1 MDKYEYNLKLE
12 EITKLADQGY
22 YEDAADIIDTIDWR
36 RVRNVRTL
44 CMISEIYEEVGRLQ
58 DSKALL
64 LRAYR
69 KSQAVRNILFHL
81 TEISVKLREFDD
93 AAEFYAGLNN
103 SSSGTSLSYGID
115 FTTYNSIKNG
125 SYSKLM
131 RKYYSNQ
138 ASESTNGA
146 TANKNT
152 GKVHSIDI
160 QKNNATVNRDN
171 AASLVDSAS
180 ELKKYSLW
188 SKVDKTDKDGN
199 TAKEYDTDKIAKAVS
214 SFVKDYNSLVS
225 STADSSS
232 RYVLNSASNMVN
244 YTRANADL
252 LKKIG
257 ISVGSDN
264 KLTVDEDKLKA
275 SDMAVVKSVFKDS
288 GSFGQTISAKASTIY
303 GNAVSQLSELS
314 TKNSYTS
321 NGLYSYSSGYTYNQY
336 T

>member
-1 MDKYEYNLKLE
+1 MSINAYN
-12 EITKLADQGY
+12 AS
-22 YEDAADIIDTIDWR
+22 TI
-36 RVRNVRTL
+36 
-44 CMISEIYEEVGRLQ
+44 S
-58 DSKALL
+58 AL
-64 LRAYR
+64 
-69 KSQAVRNILFHL
+69 F
-81 TEISVKLREFDD
+81 
-93 AAEFYAGLNN
+93 AGLNN

-138 ASESTNGA
+138 ASESTDGA
-146 TANKNT
+146 AANKNT
-152 GKVHSIDI
+152 GKVQNIDI

-214 SFVKDYNSLVS
+214 SFVKNYNSLVS

-257 ISVGSDN
+257 ISVSSDN
-264 KLTVDEDKLKA
+264 KLTVDEDKLKT

>member
-1 MDKYEYNLKLE
+1 MSINAYN
-12 EITKLADQGY
+12 AS
-22 YEDAADIIDTIDWR
+22 TI
-36 RVRNVRTL
+36 
-44 CMISEIYEEVGRLQ
+44 S
-58 DSKALL
+58 AL
-64 LRAYR
+64 
-69 KSQAVRNILFHL
+69 F
-81 TEISVKLREFDD
+81 
-93 AAEFYAGLNN
+93 AGLNN

-138 ASESTNGA
+138 ASESTDGA
-146 TANKNT
+146 VANKNT
-152 GKVHSIDI
+152 GKVQSIDI

-232 RYVLNSASNMVN
+232 RYVLSISIQ
-244 YTRANADL
+244 YL
-252 LKKIG
+252 CLCFKIL
-257 ISVGSDN
+257 IPLCICDN
-264 KLTVDEDKLKA
+264 RY
-275 SDMAVVKSVFKDS
+275 
-288 GSFGQTISAKASTIY
+288 I
-303 GNAVSQLSELS
+303 
-314 TKNSYTS
+314 
-321 NGLYSYSSGYTYNQY
+321 
-336 T
+336 

>member
-1 MDKYEYNLKLE
+1 MSINAYN
-12 EITKLADQGY
+12 AS
-22 YEDAADIIDTIDWR
+22 TI
-36 RVRNVRTL
+36 
-44 CMISEIYEEVGRLQ
+44 S
-58 DSKALL
+58 AL
-64 LRAYR
+64 
-69 KSQAVRNILFHL
+69 F
-81 TEISVKLREFDD
+81 
-93 AAEFYAGLNN
+93 AGLNN

-160 QKNNATVNRDN
+160 QKNNAKVNRDN

-188 SKVDKTDKDGN
+188 SKVDKTDKDGKI
-199 TAKEYDTDKIAKAVS
+199 AKEYDTDKIAKAVS
-214 SFVKDYNSLVS
+214 SFDKDYNSLVS

>member
-1 MDKYEYNLKLE
+1 MSINAYN
-12 EITKLADQGY
+12 AS
-22 YEDAADIIDTIDWR
+22 TI
-36 RVRNVRTL
+36 
-44 CMISEIYEEVGRLQ
+44 S
-58 DSKALL
+58 AL
-64 LRAYR
+64 
-69 KSQAVRNILFHL
+69 F
-81 TEISVKLREFDD
+81 
-93 AAEFYAGLNN
+93 AGLNN
-103 SSSGTSLSYGID
+103 SFSGTSLSYGID

-138 ASESTNGA
+138 ASESTDGA

-152 GKVHSIDI
+152 GKVQNIDI

-188 SKVDKTDKDGN
+188 SKVDKTDKNGN

-257 ISVGSDN
+257 ISVSSDN

>member
-1 MDKYEYNLKLE
+1 MSINAYN
-12 EITKLADQGY
+12 AS
-22 YEDAADIIDTIDWR
+22 TI
-36 RVRNVRTL
+36 
-44 CMISEIYEEVGRLQ
+44 S
-58 DSKALL
+58 AL
-64 LRAYR
+64 
-69 KSQAVRNILFHL
+69 F
-81 TEISVKLREFDD
+81 
-93 AAEFYAGLNN
+93 AGLNN

-138 ASESTNGA
+138 ASESTDGA
-146 TANKNT
+146 AANKNT
-152 GKVHSIDI
+152 GKVQNIDI

-199 TAKEYDTDKIAKAVS
+199 TSKEYDTDKIAKAVS

-225 STADSSS
+225 STVDSSS

-257 ISVGSDN
+257 ISVSSDN
-264 KLTVDEDKLKA
+264 KLTVDEDKLKT

>member
-1 MDKYEYNLKLE
+1 MSINAYN
-12 EITKLADQGY
+12 AS
-22 YEDAADIIDTIDWR
+22 TI
-36 RVRNVRTL
+36 
-44 CMISEIYEEVGRLQ
+44 S
-58 DSKALL
+58 AL
-64 LRAYR
+64 
-69 KSQAVRNILFHL
+69 F
-81 TEISVKLREFDD
+81 
-93 AAEFYAGLNN
+93 AGLNN

-131 RKYYSNQ
+131 RKYYSNK
-138 ASESTNGA
+138 ASESTDGA

-152 GKVHSIDI
+152 GKVLFLQPYLFLLSLCFYSIAQLNSD
-160 QKNNATVNRDN
+160 
-171 AASLVDSAS
+171 
-180 ELKKYSLW
+180 
-188 SKVDKTDKDGN
+188 KVDKTDKDGN

-214 SFVKDYNSLVS
+214 SFVKNYNSLVS

-232 RYVLNSASNMVN
+232 RYVLNSATNMVN
-244 YTRANADL
+244 YTRVNADL

>member
-1 MDKYEYNLKLE
+1 MSINAYN
-12 EITKLADQGY
+12 AS
-22 YEDAADIIDTIDWR
+22 TI
-36 RVRNVRTL
+36 
-44 CMISEIYEEVGRLQ
+44 S
-58 DSKALL
+58 AL
-64 LRAYR
+64 
-69 KSQAVRNILFHL
+69 F
-81 TEISVKLREFDD
+81 
-93 AAEFYAGLNN
+93 AGLNN

-160 QKNNATVNRDN
+160 QKNNAKVNRDN

-199 TAKEYDTDKIAKAVS
+199 IAKEYDTDKIAKAVS
-214 SFVKDYNSLVS
+214 LFVKDYNSLVS

>member
-1 MDKYEYNLKLE
+1 MSINAYN
-12 EITKLADQGY
+12 AS
-22 YEDAADIIDTIDWR
+22 TI
-36 RVRNVRTL
+36 
-44 CMISEIYEEVGRLQ
+44 S
-58 DSKALL
+58 AL
-64 LRAYR
+64 
-69 KSQAVRNILFHL
+69 F
-81 TEISVKLREFDD
+81 
-93 AAEFYAGLNN
+93 AGLNN
-103 SSSGTSLSYGID
+103 SFSGTSLSYGID

-138 ASESTNGA
+138 ASESTDGA
-146 TANKNT
+146 VANKNT
-152 GKVHSIDI
+152 GKVQNIDI

-199 TAKEYDTDKIAKAVS
+199 TTKEYDTDKIAKAVS

-264 KLTVDEDKLKA
+264 KLTVDEDKLKT
-275 SDMAVVKSVFKDS
+275 SDMAVIRSVFKDS

>member
-1 MDKYEYNLKLE
+1 MSINAYN
-12 EITKLADQGY
+12 AS
-22 YEDAADIIDTIDWR
+22 TI
-36 RVRNVRTL
+36 
-44 CMISEIYEEVGRLQ
+44 S
-58 DSKALL
+58 AL
-64 LRAYR
+64 
-69 KSQAVRNILFHL
+69 F
-81 TEISVKLREFDD
+81 
-93 AAEFYAGLNN
+93 AGLNN

-171 AASLVDSAS
+171 TALVSAT

>member
-1 MDKYEYNLKLE
+1 MSINAYN
-12 EITKLADQGY
+12 AR
-22 YEDAADIIDTIDWR
+22 TI
-36 RVRNVRTL
+36 
-44 CMISEIYEEVGRLQ
+44 S
-58 DSKALL
+58 AL
-64 LRAYR
+64 
-69 KSQAVRNILFHL
+69 F
-81 TEISVKLREFDD
+81 
-93 AAEFYAGLNN
+93 AGLNN

-138 ASESTNGA
+138 ASESTYGA

-152 GKVHSIDI
+152 GRVQSIDI

-199 TAKEYDTDKIAKAVS
+199 TTKEYDTDKIAKAVS
-214 SFVKDYNSLVS
+214 SFIKDYNSLVS

-244 YTRANADL
+244 YIRANADL
-252 LKKIG
+252 LKRLVYLSAQI
-257 ISVGSDN
+257 IS
-264 KLTVDEDKLKA
+264 
-275 SDMAVVKSVFKDS
+275 
-288 GSFGQTISAKASTIY
+288 
-303 GNAVSQLSELS
+303 
-314 TKNSYTS
+314 
-321 NGLYSYSSGYTYNQY
+321 
-336 T
+336 

>member
-1 MDKYEYNLKLE
+1 MAQITMYDAIANSPPTTLTKAILISDTTIEVEDSSVFPNPPNLLVLGYDKNDAETCLYTQIVGNVITVQRGVEK
-12 EITKLADQGY
+12 ITKSFD
-22 YEDAADIIDTIDWR
+22 
-36 RVRNVRTL
+36 
-44 CMISEIYEEVGRLQ
+44 VG
-58 DSKALL
+58 
-64 LRAYR
+64 
-69 KSQAVRNILFHL
+69 
-81 TEISVKLREFDD
+81 T
-93 AAEFYAGLNN
+93 
-103 SSSGTSLSYGID
+103 
-115 FTTYNSIKNG
+115 
-125 SYSKLM
+125 
-131 RKYYSNQ
+131 
-138 ASESTNGA
+138 
-146 TANKNT
+146 
-152 GKVHSIDI
+152 
-160 QKNNATVNRDN
+160 
-171 AASLVDSAS
+171 
-180 ELKKYSLW
+180 
-188 SKVDKTDKDGN
+188 
-199 TAKEYDTDKIAKAVS
+199 KIARLFTA
-214 SFVKDYNSLVS
+214 KDYNSLVS

-288 GSFGQTISAKASTIY
+288 GSFVQTISAKASTIY

>member
-1 MDKYEYNLKLE
+1 MV
-12 EITKLADQGY
+12 LA
-22 YEDAADIIDTIDWR
+22 
-36 RVRNVRTL
+36 
-44 CMISEIYEEVGRLQ
+44 
-58 DSKALL
+58 
-64 LRAYR
+64 
-69 KSQAVRNILFHL
+69 
-81 TEISVKLREFDD
+81 
-93 AAEFYAGLNN
+93 
-103 SSSGTSLSYGID
+103 
-115 FTTYNSIKNG
+115 
-125 SYSKLM
+125 
-131 RKYYSNQ
+131 
-138 ASESTNGA
+138 
-146 TANKNT
+146 
-152 GKVHSIDI
+152 
-160 QKNNATVNRDN
+160 
-171 AASLVDSAS
+171 AS

>member
-1 MDKYEYNLKLE
+1 MSINAYN
-12 EITKLADQGY
+12 AS
-22 YEDAADIIDTIDWR
+22 TI
-36 RVRNVRTL
+36 
-44 CMISEIYEEVGRLQ
+44 S
-58 DSKALL
+58 AL
-64 LRAYR
+64 
-69 KSQAVRNILFHL
+69 F
-81 TEISVKLREFDD
+81 
-93 AAEFYAGLNN
+93 AGLNN

-131 RKYYSNQ
+131 RKYYSYL

-160 QKNNATVNRDN
+160 QKNNAKVNRDN

-199 TAKEYDTDKIAKAVS
+199 IAKEYDTDKIAKAVS
-214 SFVKDYNSLVS
+214 SIVKDYNSLVS

>member
-1 MDKYEYNLKLE
+1 MSINAYN
-12 EITKLADQGY
+12 AS
-22 YEDAADIIDTIDWR
+22 TI
-36 RVRNVRTL
+36 
-44 CMISEIYEEVGRLQ
+44 S
-58 DSKALL
+58 AL
-64 LRAYR
+64 
-69 KSQAVRNILFHL
+69 F
-81 TEISVKLREFDD
+81 
-93 AAEFYAGLNN
+93 AGLNN

-160 QKNNATVNRDN
+160 QKNNAKVNRDN

-188 SKVDKTDKDGN
+188 SKV
-199 TAKEYDTDKIAKAVS
+199 DKIAKAVS

>member
-1 MDKYEYNLKLE
+1 MSINAYN
-12 EITKLADQGY
+12 AS
-22 YEDAADIIDTIDWR
+22 TI
-36 RVRNVRTL
+36 
-44 CMISEIYEEVGRLQ
+44 S
-58 DSKALL
+58 ALF
-64 LRAYR
+64 
-69 KSQAVRNILFHL
+69 S
-81 TEISVKLREFDD
+81 
-93 AAEFYAGLNN
+93 GLN

-131 RKYYSNQ
+131 KKYYSNQ
-138 ASESTNGA
+138 TSASTDSTS
-146 TANKNT
+146 NKKTNNVQST
-152 GKVHSIDI
+152 DV

-188 SKVDKTDKDGN
+188 SKTDKTDKDGN
-199 TAKEYDTDKIAKAVS
+199 TTKDYDTDKIAKAVS
-214 SFVKDYNSLVS
+214 AFVKDYNSLVS
-225 STADSSS
+225 STGDSSS

-321 NGLYSYSSGYTYNQY
+321 NGLYSYTSGYTYNQY

>member
-1 MDKYEYNLKLE
+1 MSINAYN
-12 EITKLADQGY
+12 AS
-22 YEDAADIIDTIDWR
+22 TI
-36 RVRNVRTL
+36 
-44 CMISEIYEEVGRLQ
+44 S
-58 DSKALL
+58 AL
-64 LRAYR
+64 
-69 KSQAVRNILFHL
+69 F
-81 TEISVKLREFDD
+81 
-93 AAEFYAGLNN
+93 AGLNN

-131 RKYYSNQ
+131 RKYYSNK
-138 ASESTNGA
+138 ASESTDGA

-152 GKVHSIDI
+152 GKVQSIDI

-199 TAKEYDTDKIAKAVS
+199 IAKEYDTDKIAKAAS
-214 SFVKDYNSLVS
+214 SFVKNYNSLVS

-244 YTRANADL
+244 YTRVNADL

>member
-1 MDKYEYNLKLE
+1 MSINAYN
-12 EITKLADQGY
+12 AS
-22 YEDAADIIDTIDWR
+22 TI
-36 RVRNVRTL
+36 
-44 CMISEIYEEVGRLQ
+44 S
-58 DSKALL
+58 AL
-64 LRAYR
+64 
-69 KSQAVRNILFHL
+69 F
-81 TEISVKLREFDD
+81 
-93 AAEFYAGLNN
+93 AGLNN

-152 GKVHSIDI
+152 GKVHSID
-160 QKNNATVNRDN
+160 
-171 AASLVDSAS
+171 
-180 ELKKYSLW
+180 
-188 SKVDKTDKDGN
+188 
-199 TAKEYDTDKIAKAVS
+199 DTDKIAKAVS
-214 SFVKDYNSLVS
+214 SFVKNYNSLVS

>member
-1 MDKYEYNLKLE
+1 MSINAYN
-12 EITKLADQGY
+12 AS
-22 YEDAADIIDTIDWR
+22 TI
-36 RVRNVRTL
+36 
-44 CMISEIYEEVGRLQ
+44 S
-58 DSKALL
+58 AL
-64 LRAYR
+64 
-69 KSQAVRNILFHL
+69 F
-81 TEISVKLREFDD
+81 
-93 AAEFYAGLNN
+93 AGLNN

-160 QKNNATVNRDN
+160 QKNNAKVNRDN

-199 TAKEYDTDKIAKAVS
+199 IAKEYDTDKIAKAVS
-214 SFVKDYNSLVS
+214 SFVKDYNSLV
-225 STADSSS
+225 
-232 RYVLNSASNMVN
+232 YVLNSASNMVN

>member
-1 MDKYEYNLKLE
+1 MSINAYN
-12 EITKLADQGY
+12 AS
-22 YEDAADIIDTIDWR
+22 TI
-36 RVRNVRTL
+36 
-44 CMISEIYEEVGRLQ
+44 S
-58 DSKALL
+58 AL
-64 LRAYR
+64 
-69 KSQAVRNILFHL
+69 F
-81 TEISVKLREFDD
+81 
-93 AAEFYAGLNN
+93 AGLNN

-160 QKNNATVNRDN
+160 QNNAKVNRDN

-199 TAKEYDTDKIAKAVS
+199 IAKEYDTDKIAKAVS

-275 SDMAVVKSVFKDS
+275 SDMAVVKSLFKDS

>member
-1 MDKYEYNLKLE
+1 MSINAYN
-12 EITKLADQGY
+12 AS
-22 YEDAADIIDTIDWR
+22 TI
-36 RVRNVRTL
+36 
-44 CMISEIYEEVGRLQ
+44 S
-58 DSKALL
+58 AL
-64 LRAYR
+64 
-69 KSQAVRNILFHL
+69 F
-81 TEISVKLREFDD
+81 
-93 AAEFYAGLNN
+93 AGLNN

-115 FTTYNSIKNG
+115 FTTYNLIKNG

-138 ASESTNGA
+138 ASESTDGA

-152 GKVHSIDI
+152 GKVQSIDI

-199 TAKEYDTDKIAKAVS
+199 TAKEYDTDKIAKTVS
-214 SFVKDYNSLVS
+214 SFVKNYNSLVS

-288 GSFGQTISAKASTIY
+288 GSLGQTISAKASTIY

>member
-1 MDKYEYNLKLE
+1 MSINAYN
-12 EITKLADQGY
+12 AS
-22 YEDAADIIDTIDWR
+22 TI
-36 RVRNVRTL
+36 
-44 CMISEIYEEVGRLQ
+44 S
-58 DSKALL
+58 AL
-64 LRAYR
+64 
-69 KSQAVRNILFHL
+69 F
-81 TEISVKLREFDD
+81 
-93 AAEFYAGLNN
+93 AGLNN

-138 ASESTNGA
+138 ASESTDGA
-146 TANKNT
+146 AANKNT
-152 GKVHSIDI
+152 GKVQNIDI

-199 TAKEYDTDKIAKAVS
+199 TTKEYDTDKIAKAVS

-257 ISVGSDN
+257 ISVSSDN
-264 KLTVDEDKLKA
+264 KLTVDEDKLKT

-303 GNAVSQLSELS
+303 GNAVSPVI
-314 TKNSYTS
+314 
-321 NGLYSYSSGYTYNQY
+321 LYVVSS
-336 T
+336 

>member
-1 MDKYEYNLKLE
+1 MSINAYN
-12 EITKLADQGY
+12 AS
-22 YEDAADIIDTIDWR
+22 TI
-36 RVRNVRTL
+36 
-44 CMISEIYEEVGRLQ
+44 S
-58 DSKALL
+58 AL
-64 LRAYR
+64 
-69 KSQAVRNILFHL
+69 F
-81 TEISVKLREFDD
+81 
-93 AAEFYAGLNN
+93 AGLNN
-103 SSSGTSLSYGID
+103 SFSGTSLSYGID

-138 ASESTNGA
+138 ASESTDGA

-152 GKVHSIDI
+152 GKVQSIDI

-188 SKVDKTDKDGN
+188 SKVDKTDKNGN
-199 TAKEYDTDKIAKAVS
+199 TAKKYDTDKIAKAVS
-214 SFVKDYNSLVS
+214 SFVKNYNSLVS

-244 YTRANADL
+244 YTRVNADL

>member
-1 MDKYEYNLKLE
+1 MHMSINAYN
-12 EITKLADQGY
+12 AS
-22 YEDAADIIDTIDWR
+22 TI
-36 RVRNVRTL
+36 
-44 CMISEIYEEVGRLQ
+44 S
-58 DSKALL
+58 AL
-64 LRAYR
+64 
-69 KSQAVRNILFHL
+69 F
-81 TEISVKLREFDD
+81 
-93 AAEFYAGLNN
+93 AGLNN

-131 RKYYSNQ
+131 RKYYSNK
-138 ASESTNGA
+138 ASESTDGA

-152 GKVHSIDI
+152 GKVQSIDI

-199 TAKEYDTDKIAKAVS
+199 TAKEYDTDKIVKAVS
-214 SFVKDYNSLVS
+214 SFVKNYNSLVS

-244 YTRANADL
+244 YTRVNADL

>member
-1 MDKYEYNLKLE
+1 MSINAYN
-12 EITKLADQGY
+12 AS
-22 YEDAADIIDTIDWR
+22 TI
-36 RVRNVRTL
+36 
-44 CMISEIYEEVGRLQ
+44 S
-58 DSKALL
+58 AL
-64 LRAYR
+64 
-69 KSQAVRNILFHL
+69 F
-81 TEISVKLREFDD
+81 
-93 AAEFYAGLNN
+93 AGLNN

-115 FTTYNSIKNG
+115 FTTYNLIKNG

-138 ASESTNGA
+138 ASESTDGA

-152 GKVHSIDI
+152 GKVQSIDI

-180 ELKKYSLW
+180 ELTKYSLW
-188 SKVDKTDKDGN
+188 SKVDKTDKYG
-199 TAKEYDTDKIAKAVS
+199 TTTKEYDTDKISKAVS

>member
-1 MDKYEYNLKLE
+1 MSINAYN
-12 EITKLADQGY
+12 AS
-22 YEDAADIIDTIDWR
+22 TI
-36 RVRNVRTL
+36 
-44 CMISEIYEEVGRLQ
+44 S
-58 DSKALL
+58 AL
-64 LRAYR
+64 
-69 KSQAVRNILFHL
+69 F
-81 TEISVKLREFDD
+81 
-93 AAEFYAGLNN
+93 AGLNN

-188 SKVDKTDKDGN
+188 SKVDRTDKDGN
-199 TAKEYDTDKIAKAVS
+199 TAKEYDTHKIAKAVS

>member
-1 MDKYEYNLKLE
+1 MSINAYN
-12 EITKLADQGY
+12 AS
-22 YEDAADIIDTIDWR
+22 TI
-36 RVRNVRTL
+36 
-44 CMISEIYEEVGRLQ
+44 S
-58 DSKALL
+58 AL
-64 LRAYR
+64 
-69 KSQAVRNILFHL
+69 F
-81 TEISVKLREFDD
+81 
-93 AAEFYAGLNN
+93 AGLNN
-103 SSSGTSLSYGID
+103 SFSGTSLSYGID

-138 ASESTNGA
+138 ASESTDGA

-199 TAKEYDTDKIAKAVS
+199 TTKEYDTDKISKTVS

-225 STADSSS
+225 SAADSSS

>member
-1 MDKYEYNLKLE
+1 MSINAYN
-12 EITKLADQGY
+12 AS
-22 YEDAADIIDTIDWR
+22 TI
-36 RVRNVRTL
+36 
-44 CMISEIYEEVGRLQ
+44 S
-58 DSKALL
+58 AL
-64 LRAYR
+64 
-69 KSQAVRNILFHL
+69 F
-81 TEISVKLREFDD
+81 
-93 AAEFYAGLNN
+93 AGLNN

-131 RKYYSNQ
+131 RKYYSNK
-138 ASESTNGA
+138 ASESTDGA

-152 GKVHSIDI
+152 GKVQSID
-160 QKNNATVNRDN
+160 
-171 AASLVDSAS
+171 
-180 ELKKYSLW
+180 
-188 SKVDKTDKDGN
+188 GN
-199 TAKEYDTDKIAKAVS
+199 IAKEYDTDKIAKAVS

>member
-1 MDKYEYNLKLE
+1 MSINAYN
-12 EITKLADQGY
+12 AS
-22 YEDAADIIDTIDWR
+22 TI
-36 RVRNVRTL
+36 
-44 CMISEIYEEVGRLQ
+44 S
-58 DSKALL
+58 AL
-64 LRAYR
+64 
-69 KSQAVRNILFHL
+69 F
-81 TEISVKLREFDD
+81 
-93 AAEFYAGLNN
+93 AGLNN

-160 QKNNATVNRDN
+160 QKNNAKVNRDN

-199 TAKEYDTDKIAKAVS
+199 IAKEYDTDKIAKPVS

-225 STADSSS
+225 SPADSSS

>member
-1 MDKYEYNLKLE
+1 MSINAYN
-12 EITKLADQGY
+12 ASS
-22 YEDAADIIDTIDWR
+22 
-36 RVRNVRTL
+36 
-44 CMISEIYEEVGRLQ
+44 IS
-58 DSKALL
+58 ALF
-64 LRAYR
+64 
-69 KSQAVRNILFHL
+69 S
-81 TEISVKLREFDD
+81 
-93 AAEFYAGLNN
+93 GLN

-131 RKYYSNQ
+131 KKYYSNQ
-138 ASESTNGA
+138 ASASTDS
-146 TANKNT
+146 TSNKKTNNVQST
-152 GKVHSIDI
+152 DV

-188 SKVDKTDKDGN
+188 SKTDKTDKDGN
-199 TAKEYDTDKIAKAVS
+199 TTKDYDTDKIAKAVS
-214 SFVKDYNSLVS
+214 AFVKDYNSLVS
-225 STADSSS
+225 SAGDSSS

-321 NGLYSYSSGYTYNQY
+321 NGLYSYTSGYTYNQY

>member
-1 MDKYEYNLKLE
+1 MSINAYN
-12 EITKLADQGY
+12 AS
-22 YEDAADIIDTIDWR
+22 TI
-36 RVRNVRTL
+36 
-44 CMISEIYEEVGRLQ
+44 S
-58 DSKALL
+58 AL
-64 LRAYR
+64 
-69 KSQAVRNILFHL
+69 F
-81 TEISVKLREFDD
+81 
-93 AAEFYAGLNN
+93 AGLNN

-160 QKNNATVNRDN
+160 QKNNAKVNRDN

-199 TAKEYDTDKIAKAVS
+199 IAKEYDTDKIAKAVS

-275 SDMAVVKSVFKDS
+275 SDMAGVWAVFTVFKDS

>member
-1 MDKYEYNLKLE
+1 MSINAYN
-12 EITKLADQGY
+12 AS
-22 YEDAADIIDTIDWR
+22 TI
-36 RVRNVRTL
+36 
-44 CMISEIYEEVGRLQ
+44 S
-58 DSKALL
+58 AL
-64 LRAYR
+64 
-69 KSQAVRNILFHL
+69 F
-81 TEISVKLREFDD
+81 
-93 AAEFYAGLNN
+93 AGLNN

-199 TAKEYDTDKIAKAVS
+199 IAKEYDTDKIAKAVS
-214 SFVKDYNSLVS
+214 SFVMDYNSLVS

>member
-1 MDKYEYNLKLE
+1 MSINAYN
-12 EITKLADQGY
+12 AS
-22 YEDAADIIDTIDWR
+22 TI
-36 RVRNVRTL
+36 
-44 CMISEIYEEVGRLQ
+44 S
-58 DSKALL
+58 AL
-64 LRAYR
+64 
-69 KSQAVRNILFHL
+69 F
-81 TEISVKLREFDD
+81 
-93 AAEFYAGLNN
+93 AGLNN

-138 ASESTNGA
+138 ASESTDGA
-146 TANKNT
+146 AANKNT
-152 GKVHSIDI
+152 GKVQNIDI

-199 TAKEYDTDKIAKAVS
+199 TTKEYDTDKIAKAVS

-244 YTRANADL
+244 YTRANADP

-257 ISVGSDN
+257 ISVSSDN
-264 KLTVDEDKLKA
+264 KLTVDEDKLKT

-303 GNAVSQLSELS
+303 GNAVSQLSELF